1 MRAGSGH
8 FLTLI
13 QNNCCERE
21 QVVCVGLNPVVSFQ
35 MKHRHLWEAGRD
47 FSMPG
52 FLAGWPLSL
61 YIFKPL
67 TEKEFTAAEESL
79 FHGTVSACP
88 PGAWQRRC
96 PIVGAVLVFEGCH
109 RLGDLNN
116 ACLFAH
122 SSGG

>member
-1 MRAGSGH
+1 
-8 FLTLI
+8 
-13 QNNCCERE
+13 
-21 QVVCVGLNPVVSFQ
+21 

-47 FSMPG
+47 FSTPG

-61 YIFKPL
+61 YILKPL

-79 FHGTVSACP
+79 FPRTGSASP
-88 PGAWQRRC
+88 HSAWQRC
-96 PIVGAVLVFEGCH
+96 PIVGAALVFEGCH

-116 ACLFAH
+116 ECLFAH